1 MRPSANQ
8 PWQEKPT
15 TLVVQTDG
23 MLGTAR
29 VLHQAGFRLTDDP
42 KTAYLCL
49 EAAQSGVPF
58 PVTETPANRVLGGW
72 LIAILASLGMVA
84 LLVQSVGRTPT
95 PTAQMERL
103 AARLDLTTTI
113 PARTAEEIVRAL
125 GLPSYDCAQVGCG
138 PELQARNK
146 AVRDH
151 LKRLL
156 ATKEIAARPGTNER
170 VAGSRGG
177 GNPLSSY

>member
-1 MRPSANQ
+1 MKPSANQ
-8 PWQEKPT
+8 PWQEKPA

-49 EAAQSGVPF
+49 EAAQSGAPF
-58 PVTETPANRVLGGW
+58 PPTETPAHRDVGAW
-72 LIAILASLGMVA
+72 LIAILASIGMVA

-103 AARLDLTTTI
+103 AAQLDLATTI

-125 GLPSYDCAQVGCG
+125 GQPSYDCAQVGCG
-138 PELQARNK
+138 SELQARNR

-156 ATKEIAARPGTNER
+156 ATKEVAARPGTSER
-170 VAGSRGG
+170 MARSPRGG
-177 GNPLSSY
+177 ELLNSY